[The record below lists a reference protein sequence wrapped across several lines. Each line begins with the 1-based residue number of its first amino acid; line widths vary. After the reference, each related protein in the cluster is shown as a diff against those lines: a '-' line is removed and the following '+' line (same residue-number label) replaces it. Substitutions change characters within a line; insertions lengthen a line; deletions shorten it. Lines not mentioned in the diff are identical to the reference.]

1 MFPFLAREIEEVRRT
16 GTKVMIHSDGNTMP
30 VFEDIVSLGI
40 DGYQAIE
47 ADAGMDIAL
56 LKDKYGDRLCLIGNV
71 DCGNTLTYGSP
82 SQVVAEARHVIDCT
96 AGGGGFI
103 LGSSNSIHDGVK
115 LENLLAMTNTAV
127 KYGKYHA

>member
-1 MFPFLAREIEEVRRT
+1 
-16 GTKVMIHSDGNTMP
+16 
-30 VFEDIVSLGI
+30 VSLGI
-40 DGYQAIE
+40 EGYQAIE

-71 DCGNTLTYGSP
+71 DCGETLTHGSP

-115 LENLLAMTNTAV
+115 LENLLAMTDTAV
-127 KYGKYHA
+127 KHGKYTP